1 MSVSPC
7 QIVHD
12 NIHQRQSIGQL
23 IEPAPNSEQ
32 LQRAVH
38 AALTAPDHHRLKPT
52 RFIVISAAQRQAFGE
67 LLAESMQAMG
77 EQDQTQIERV
87 KQHPFRAPMLLLAIT
102 EVQQHPKV
110 PEFEQLLSSGAAI
123 ENLLLSLQAQG
134 FAAMWR
140 SGPVVESKHLKQSLG
155 LKEQDFISGII
166 YIGTAAKEI
175 AARAPIDLTPYL
187 SEWGV

>member
-23 IEPAPNSEQ
+23 IAPAPNSEQ
-32 LQRAVH
+32 LQRALH

-52 RFIVISAAQRQAFGE
+52 RFIAVAAEQRQAFGE
-67 LLAESMQAMG
+67 LLAESMVAMG
-77 EQDQTQIERV
+77 ESDPAQIERV
-87 KQHPFRAPMLLLAIT
+87 KQHPFRAPMLLLAVT
-102 EVQQHPKV
+102 DVQQHPKV
-110 PEFEQLLSSGAAI
+110 PVFEQLLSSGAAI
-123 ENLLLSLQAQG
+123 ENLLLSLHAQG

-140 SGPVVESKHLKQSLG
+140 SGPVVESTHLKQSLG

-175 AARAPIDLTPYL
+175 AARAPIDPQLYL
-187 SEWGV
+187 SYWEK

>member
-12 NIHQRQSIGQL
+12 HIHQRQSIGQL

-32 LQRAVH
+32 LKRALH

-52 RFIVISAAQRQAFGE
+52 RFIVITAEQRQAFGE
-67 LLAESMQAMG
+67 LLAASMAAMG
-77 EQDQTQIERV
+77 ESDQTQIERV
-87 KQHPFRAPMLLLAIT
+87 KQHPFRAPMLVLAVTDI
-102 EVQQHPKV
+102 QQHPKV
-110 PEFEQLLSSGAAI
+110 PAFEQLLSSGAAI
-123 ENLLLSLQAQG
+123 QNMLLSLHAQG

-140 SGPVVESKHLKQSLG
+140 SGPVVESMHLKQSLG
-155 LKEQDFISGII
+155 LKAQDFISGII

-175 AARAPIDLTPYL
+175 AARAPIDPELYL
-187 SEWGV
+187 SHWGV